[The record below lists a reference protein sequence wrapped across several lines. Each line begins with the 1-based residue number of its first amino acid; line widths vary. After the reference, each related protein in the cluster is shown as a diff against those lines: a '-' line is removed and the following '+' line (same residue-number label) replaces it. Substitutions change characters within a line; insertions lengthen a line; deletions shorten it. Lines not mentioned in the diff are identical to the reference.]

1 MWQKINSIRQQKR
14 RENEKGKKL
23 QPCIGYGCESLLARV
38 RVKVSVNFQTK
49 LKLNWTM
56 LKLN

>member
-1 MWQKINSIRQQKR
+1 
-14 RENEKGKKL
+14 
-23 QPCIGYGCESLLARV
+23 LARV